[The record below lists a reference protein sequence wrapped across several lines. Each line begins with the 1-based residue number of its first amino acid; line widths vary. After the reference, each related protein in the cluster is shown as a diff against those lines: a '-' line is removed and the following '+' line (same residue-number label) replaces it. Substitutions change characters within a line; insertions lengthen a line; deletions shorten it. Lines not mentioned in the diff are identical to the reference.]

1 MNCTGRGCDSPQRA
15 KRDTQGVKRARPSDF
30 EKERKQMKDDVFAQ
44 VEDQYVNYGRRARE
58 LRNRGLK
65 VIGYMCS
72 FVPLEFITAAE
83 CVPFRMR
90 GDIREPITRGDTLME
105 TIVCP
110 FVRSCFDLSVK
121 GKYDFLSGMVIP
133 HACDSMV
140 RSYSTWNTAL
150 NLPYFHFVNTPSVV
164 KESSFEFFEE
174 ELNSYK
180 KSLEKFAGKT
190 ITDVDLAK
198 AIRLHNE
205 NRNKARALYDFK
217 KSDPPMISGVEL
229 TKVLTVGSSLPI
241 IESNALFDEVIAA
254 VSQRKE
260 PPLKKGP
267 RILLDGPC
275 VDNIELIKIVEDSGA
290 SVVVDT
296 TCNGTRDSLPR
307 VDEGGNPIKA
317 LARRYLD
324 KINCPKTYRENKT
337 GTFQEDIVAR
347 FGDIGAYAREFKAD
361 GAILYV
367 YKFCDPFGFEVP
379 ARKAYYES
387 IKVPLLHIEDLYS
400 AGTIGQLKTRIQAF
414 LEMIG

>member
-1 MNCTGRGCDSPQRA
+1 
-15 KRDTQGVKRARPSDF
+15 
-30 EKERKQMKDDVFAQ
+30 MK
-44 VEDQYVNYGRRARE
+44 
-58 LRNRGLK
+58 
-65 VIGYMCS
+65 
-72 FVPLEFITAAE
+72 
-83 CVPFRMR
+83 
-90 GDIREPITRGDTLME
+90 
-105 TIVCP
+105 
-110 FVRSCFDLSVK
+110 
-121 GKYDFLSGMVIP
+121 
-133 HACDSMV
+133 
-140 RSYSTWNTAL
+140 
-150 NLPYFHFVNTPSVV
+150 LPYFHFVNTPSVV

-174 ELNSYK
+174 ELKTYK

-190 ITDVDLAK
+190 ITDADLAD
-198 AIRLHNE
+198 AIRLHNQ

-217 KSDPPMISGVEL
+217 KADPPMISGVEL

-241 IESNALFDEVIAA
+241 TESNALFDEVIAA

-290 SVVVDT
+290 NVVVDT

-307 VDEGGNPIKA
+307 VDEGEDPIKA

-337 GTFQEDIVAR
+337 GVFQEDIAAR
-347 FGDIGAYAREFKAD
+347 FGDIGAYAREFRAD